1 MNDIVE
7 ESGSVLTT
15 ERVSGS
21 SYGES
26 LETPSNIV
34 NEVNEEVVYNKN
46 SSPNEKTYIEI
57 VASTD
62 DSGQPMSVLE
72 VDLIISREKGK
83 ENRRLTMNFAEIDEK
98 SKQIIEKSVNINK
111 ESFMQLKEFFSNLDW
126 NS

>member
-15 ERVSGS
+15 ERVSNS

-26 LETPSNIV
+26 LETPGNIV
-34 NEVNEEVVYNKN
+34 NEVEEEDAYD

-62 DSGQPMSVLE
+62 ESGQPMSVLE

-111 ESFMQLKEFFSNLDW
+111 ESFMELKEFFSNLDW

>member
-15 ERVSGS
+15 ERVSNS

-26 LETPSNIV
+26 LEVPGNIV
-34 NEVNEEVVYNKN
+34 NEVNEEVAYNKN

>member
-15 ERVSGS
+15 ERVSNS

-26 LETPSNIV
+26 LEAPGNIV
-34 NEVNEEVVYNKN
+34 NEVNEEVAYNKN

>member
-26 LETPSNIV
+26 LETSSNIV